1 MKRCSTCGS
10 TYADDSLGF
19 CLTDGTA
26 LTRVHAPI
34 PQGPSSF
41 PSGNAAEHPTE
52 VLPGNAPAPATP
64 VWPTIPHVWQG
75 AQPAAQGNA
84 PKSKASTWII
94 GAIGLLLVLG
104 LGAGLLVYLF
114 KSGNETTRP
123 AVNNGNSNN
132 ANASNG
138 NANRNVNLQPSPK
151 PTGDSRTTEKPVK
164 TDAPPTD
171 TDEVLSQLT
180 TLENE
185 WNNANLKAD
194 RAAIVRIL
202 ADEFRG
208 VGGNGSVEDKKQYLA
223 SMSPNTDIK
232 TLTLSDLNVSLTGNN
247 AVLTGL
253 NTAKF
258 KNGARQVYRFTD
270 TFIWRD
276 GRWQAISSQ
285 ATRVK

>member
-19 CLTDGTA
+19 CLKDGTG
-26 LTRVHAPI
+26 LTFVPTQARPGQSNV
-34 PQGPSSF
+34 PSR
-41 PSGNAAEHPTE
+41 ETTETPTE
-52 VLPGNAPAPATP
+52 ILPGNAPGYTPTPAP
-64 VWPTIPHVWQG
+64 WPTVPHLWQG
-75 AQPAAQGNA
+75 AQASAQATA

-94 GAIGLLLVLG
+94 GAIGLLVVLG
-104 LGAGLLVYLF
+104 LGAGLLVYF
-114 KSGNETTRP
+114 VRSGNETARP
-123 AVNNGNSNN
+123 SVNNGN
-132 ANASNG
+132 AGNG
-138 NANRNVNLQPSPK
+138 NANQGVNLQPSPK
-151 PTGDSRTTEKPVK
+151 PTDDSQTTQKPVK
-164 TDAPPTD
+164 PDAPPTD
-171 TDEVLSQLT
+171 TDEVLKQLT

-194 RAAIVRIL
+194 KAAIVRLL
-202 ADEFRG
+202 ADEYRG
-208 VGGNGSVEDKKQYLA
+208 VSSNGAVEDKKQYLA
-223 SMSPNTDIK
+223 NMSPNTDIK
-232 TLTLSDLNVSLTGNN
+232 TLTLSDLHVSLTGNN

-258 KNGARQVYRFTD
+258 KKGANQVYRFTD

>member
-19 CLTDGTA
+19 CLTDGTS
-26 LTRVHAPI
+26 LTFVPAQI
-34 PQGPSSF
+34 PQPGSSNF
-41 PSGNAAEHPTE
+41 PSRNTAAAPTE
-52 VLPGNAPAPATP
+52 ILPGNAPGQTPAPP
-64 VWPTIPHVWQG
+64 PWPSVPHLWQG
-75 AQPAAQGNA
+75 AQAATQAAA
-84 PKSKASTWII
+84 PRSKASTWII
-94 GAIGLLLVLG
+94 GAISLVVVVLG
-104 LGAGLLVYLF
+104 VGLLVYF
-114 KSGNETTRP
+114 VKSGNETTRP
-123 AVNNGNSNN
+123 SADNGNT
-132 ANASNG
+132 NG
-138 NANRNVNLQPSPK
+138 SVNLQPSPK
-151 PTGDSRTTEKPVK
+151 PKEDTQTTQKPIK

-171 TDEVLSQLT
+171 KDEVLRQLT

-194 RAAIVRIL
+194 KAAVTRIL

-208 VGGNGSVEDKKQYLA
+208 VAGDGTVEDKEQYLA
-223 SMSPNTDIK
+223 NMRANTDIK
-232 TLTLSDLNVSLTGNN
+232 TLTLSDLNVSLMGNN
-247 AVLTGL
+247 AVMTGL

-258 KNGARQVYRFTD
+258 KKGADQVYRFTD

>member
-1 MKRCSTCGS
+1 MKRCPTCGS

-26 LTRVHAPI
+26 LTLVPAQVP
-34 PQGPSSF
+34 PGQLNF
-41 PSGNAAEHPTE
+41 PSRETADSPTE
-52 VLPGNAPAPATP
+52 VLPGNAPGYAPAP
-64 VWPTIPHVWQG
+64 PPPWPTIPHVWQG
-75 AQPAAQGNA
+75 AQTAAPSTA
-84 PKSKASTWII
+84 PKSKALKWII
-94 GAIGLLLVLG
+94 GTIGLLLVLG
-104 LGAGLLVYLF
+104 LGAGLLVYLVT
-114 KSGNETTRP
+114 SGDEKTR
-123 AVNNGNSNN
+123 ASVNQENTN
-132 ANASNG
+132 NG
-138 NANRNVNLQPSPK
+138 NANGSVNLQPSPK
-151 PTGDSRTTEKPVK
+151 PTDDSQTTQKPVK
-164 TDAPPTD
+164 PDAPPTN

-208 VGGNGSVEDKKQYLA
+208 VGGNGAVEDKKQYLA
-223 SMSPNTDIK
+223 SMRPNTDIK
-232 TLTLSDLNVSLTGNN
+232 TLTLSDLTVSLTGNN

-258 KNGARQVYRFTD
+258 KNGAKQVYRFTD